1 MTRELRRSAGLIL
14 FFLGAI
20 LLLPRVAWAGP
31 LHVGSISPEVGD
43 EIKKFTPLANYL
55 ATALRPEGI
64 DQGKIVVARS
74 IHEMAQLL
82 KQGKVD
88 LYIDSPYPA
97 LAVSRLSG
105 SKPFLRRWKKGIA
118 EYRSVIFTRADS
130 GVSRLEELKGKLIA
144 FEEEYSTSG
153 YFVPKLVMMQQGLK
167 LVAKK
172 NVADPVAPDEV
183 GYVFS
188 LDDENTMVWVV
199 RRKVAASV
207 MDNQTYVK
215 QSLPHLKNLK
225 VLYQTFSFP
234 RQIVSH
240 RADLPADLVAK
251 IKETLVQMDQS
262 AEGKKELERF
272 ERTTKF
278 DEIPEQGIAPLLKAG
293 KWIDAELGLK

>member
-1 MTRELRRSAGLIL
+1 MMRELRRSAGLIL

-20 LLLPRVAWAGP
+20 SLLPRVAWTKP
-31 LHVGSISPEVGD
+31 LHIGSVSPEAGE
-43 EIKKFTPLANYL
+43 EIKRFTPFANYL
-55 ATALRPEGI
+55 AHALQSEGV
-64 DQGKIVVARS
+64 DQGKVVVAKS
-74 IHEMAQLL
+74 IPEMAQLL

-88 LYIDSPYPA
+88 LYTDSPYPA

-105 SKPFLRRWKKGIA
+105 SKLFLRRWKKGVG

-183 GYVFS
+183 GYIFS
-188 LDDENTMVWVV
+188 LDDENTMIWVV
-199 RRKVAASV
+199 RGKVAASV

-215 QSLPHLKNLK
+215 QALPHLKNLK

-234 RQIVSH
+234 RHVVSH
-240 RADLPADLVAK
+240 RADLPGDLLAK
-251 IKETLVQMDQS
+251 IKETLIQMDQS
-262 AEGKKELERF
+262 DQGKKALEKF
-272 ERTTKF
+272 ERTIKF

>member
-1 MTRELRRSAGLIL
+1 MARALRRSAGLML

-20 LLLPRVAWAGP
+20 LLLPRVAGTKP
-31 LHVGSISPEVGD
+31 LHVGSVSPEVGN
-43 EIKKFTPLANYL
+43 EIKKFTPLASYL
-55 ATALRPEGI
+55 AQALQSEGI
-64 DQGKIVVARS
+64 DQGKVVVARS
-74 IHEMAQLL
+74 IPEMAHLL
-82 KQGKVD
+82 KQGKID
-88 LYIDSPYPA
+88 LYVDSPYPA

-105 SKPFLRRWKKGIA
+105 SKLFLRRWKKGIA
-118 EYRSVIFTRADS
+118 EYRSVIFARADS

-144 FEEEYSTSG
+144 FEEEFSTSG

-188 LDDENTMVWVV
+188 LDDENAMIWVV
-199 RRKVAASV
+199 RGKVAASV
-207 MDNQTYVK
+207 MDNQTYVR
-215 QSLPHLKNLK
+215 QALPHLKNLK
-225 VLYQTFSFP
+225 VVYQTFSFP
-234 RQIVSH
+234 RHVVSH
-240 RADLPADLVAK
+240 RADLPTHLVAK
-251 IKETLVQMDQS
+251 IKETLIQMDQS
-262 AEGKKELERF
+262 DQGKKTLEKF